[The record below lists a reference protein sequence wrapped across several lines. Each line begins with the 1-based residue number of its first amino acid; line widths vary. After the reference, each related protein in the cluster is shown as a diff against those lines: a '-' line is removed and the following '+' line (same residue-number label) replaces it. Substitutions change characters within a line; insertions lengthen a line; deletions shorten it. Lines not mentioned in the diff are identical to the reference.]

1 MSNKETKKETRHL
14 VKLVRDEK
22 TYYSEFDSLSQ
33 AEDYCKGVT
42 LGAECTIY
50 AEVKKYNKYQTLR
63 EYIKR
68 NESGAYH
75 TFVFIMPYYNDRIS
89 VKVDGIWDFEKIYQP
104 KLLDMFY
111 IISDNATN
119 NGGNCENYHCTHK
132 LELKMIEDNE

>member
-1 MSNKETKKETRHL
+1 MSNKETKKETKHL

-33 AEDYCKGVT
+33 AEDYCKGVK

-50 AEVKKYNKYQTLR
+50 AEVKKYNKYPTLR
-63 EYIKR
+63 EYL
-68 NESGAYH
+68 NQHESGAYH

-89 VKVDGIWDFEKIYQP
+89 VKVDGVWDFEKIYQP

-111 IISDNATN
+111 VISDNATD
-119 NGGNCENYHCTHK
+119 NGGNCENYNCTHK
-132 LELKMIEDNE
+132 LELKMIEDN